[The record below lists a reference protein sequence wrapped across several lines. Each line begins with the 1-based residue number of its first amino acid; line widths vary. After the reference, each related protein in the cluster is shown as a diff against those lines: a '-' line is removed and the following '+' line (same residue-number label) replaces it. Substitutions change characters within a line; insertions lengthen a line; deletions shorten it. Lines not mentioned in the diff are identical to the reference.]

1 MADYE
6 AEQIP
11 DDDSLYMRVHKNW
24 IRDGELNPGT
34 FRNNYGGMSTDWSKY
49 SDPQKTRDRVIAYDK
64 EPGNY
69 GVLGMNVDEVRE
81 IPDQVVIHKPLDDN
95 RSHTDVEGV
104 KETKQRVLYLEIV
117 NWEITL
123 PNLNQ
128 E

>member
-1 MADYE
+1 MADFE
-6 AEQIP
+6 VEEIP
-11 DDDSLYMRVHKNW
+11 DEDSLYMRVHKNW

-34 FRNNYGGMSTDWSKY
+34 FRNNEGGMSTDWSKY
-49 SDPQKTRDRVIAYDK
+49 SDPEQTRNRVIAYDK
-64 EPGNY
+64 EPDNY
-69 GVLGMNVDEVRE
+69 GILGMNVGDVRK

>member
-1 MADYE
+1 MADFE
-6 AEQIP
+6 VEEIP
-11 DDDSLYMRVHKNW
+11 DEDLLYMRVHKNW

-34 FRNNYGGMSTDWSKY
+34 FRNNEGGMSTAWSKY
-49 SDPQKTRDRVIAYDK
+49 SDPEQPRIRVIAYDK
-64 EPGNY
+64 EPDKY
-69 GVLGMNVDEVRE
+69 GILGMNVGDVRN